1 MKFGATVTGAD
12 LGNLDEAT
20 FQTLREAVYKH
31 SLIVLKNQHD
41 LYPAKQF
48 ELIQRFDPD
57 AKSQH
62 GFGAGKGSKLVGFL
76 GDMPYYGIPNSGGVN
91 LVGHGYQGPDHYGLN
106 DVTIRAVPQSRV
118 HATPLPAS
126 ELAKGQTRF
135 NSFHFDGSIYGA
147 YPSRVTAFRC
157 VKAPRG
163 PPLTIRWDDG
173 TGRTMQCQPGGTAFF
188 SGEQL
193 YGLLPDDEKDL
204 VDNSYWEPGPHPF
217 AWMGTRRLRSSG
229 MGLAPGGETVPLEDL
244 PEWSPDKV
252 YKFPMVWVNPVTGA
266 KALQIFPDI
275 IRKLYIKTTVPL
287 ASEKVVENLEEIR
300 VWVNDIYDRIATP
313 EYIIVPECEEGDLIL
328 WNNWGVQHSA
338 IEYPDSYGS
347 RSSTSL
353 STLLPLRSWS
363 FGKKANQNDL

>member
-1 MKFGATVTGAD
+1 
-12 LGNLDEAT
+12 
-20 FQTLREAVYKH
+20 
-31 SLIVLKNQHD
+31 
-41 LYPAKQF
+41 
-48 ELIQRFDPD
+48 
-57 AKSQH
+57 
-62 GFGAGKGSKLVGFL
+62 
-76 GDMPYYGIPNSGGVN
+76 MPYYGIPNSGGVN

-328 WNNWGVQHSA
+328 WNNWVSLEQRYQGAFYFHFA
-338 IEYPDSYGS
+338 IRGGPGDGQMLTCRREFNIAPSNILIVMAADRVRLCPLS
-347 RSSTSL
+347 SL
-353 STLLPLRSWS
+353 SVLGPLARKLIRTTCSASMSYCFEYDACRSC
-363 FGKKANQNDL
+363 